1 MKKSILLLA
10 LLLLSINA
18 FATETKLMVRAKAKD
33 AKFVGSSIGGAHVI
47 VRNTLNGEI
56 LAEGNTT
63 GSTGNTNLIM
73 KSAHERY
80 TQLSDE
86 NTAGFLAVVD
96 IEEPTLVRVEVL
108 SPVHKKN
115 ARIQASTELWLI
127 PGKDILGD
135 GIILEIPGFVV
146 DILKPNTHQYIAL
159 ESIPQ
164 SGLPIEAHIVMMCG
178 CPIEAGG
185 IWDSNLMEVK
195 AIVKKDGETLGEV
208 QLTNPSQNTFKGT
221 MAVSE
226 AGYYQ
231 ITVYAY
237 NPQTG
242 NTGVDMVNYVIRE

>member
-10 LLLLSINA
+10 LLSICMNA

-47 VRNTLNGEI
+47 VRNTVNGEI

-63 GSTGNTNLIM
+63 GSTGNTDLIM

-80 TQLSDE
+80 TQLSDDK
-86 NTAGFLAVVD
+86 TAGFLAIVD
-96 IEEPTLVRVEVL
+96 IAKPTFVRVEVL
-108 SPVHKKN
+108 SPINKKN
-115 ARIQASTELWLI
+115 AQIQASIELWLI

-135 GIILEIPGFVV
+135 GVVVEIPGFVV

-159 ESIPQ
+159 ESLTE
-164 SGLPIEAHIVMMCG
+164 SGLSIEANIVMMCG
-178 CPIEAGG
+178 CPIQKDG

-195 AIVKKDGETLGEV
+195 AIVHKDGEAFGEISLV
-208 QLTNPSQNTFKGT
+208 NPSQNTFTGT
-221 MAVSE
+221 LDISE

-231 ITVYAY
+231 ITIYAY
-237 NPQTG
+237 NSTTG
-242 NTGVDMVNYVIRE
+242 NTGVDTINYVVRG

>member
-1 MKKSILLLA
+1 MKNTILYLA
-10 LLLLSINA
+10 LLLVSLNA

-56 LAEGNTT
+56 LAEGHTT

-80 TQLSDE
+80 TQLSDDK
-86 NTAGFLAVVD
+86 TAGFLAVID

-108 SPVHKKN
+108 SPVHKKS

-135 GIILEIPGFVV
+135 GIVIEIPGFVV
-146 DILKPNTHQYIAL
+146 DILTPNTHQYIAL

-195 AIVKKDGETLGEV
+195 AMVKKEGQTVAEV
-208 QLTNPSQNTFKGT
+208 PLKNPAQNTFQGVVP
-221 MAVSE
+221 VSE

-231 ITVYAY
+231 ITVYAF

-242 NTGVDMVNYVIRE
+242 NTGVDIVNYVVTE

>member
-1 MKKSILLLA
+1 MKNTILYLA
-10 LLLLSINA
+10 LLFVSLNA

-56 LAEGNTT
+56 LAEGHTT

-80 TQLSDE
+80 TQLSDDK
-86 NTAGFLAVVD
+86 TAGFLAVVD

-135 GIILEIPGFVV
+135 GIVIEIPGFVV
-146 DILKPNTHQYIAL
+146 DILAPNTHQYIAL

-164 SGLPIEAHIVMMCG
+164 SGLPIKAHIVMMCG

-195 AIVKKDGETLGEV
+195 AMVKKEGQTVAEV
-208 QLTNPSQNTFKGT
+208 PLKNPTQNTFQGVVP
-221 MAVSE
+221 VSE

-231 ITVYAY
+231 ITVYAF

-242 NTGVDMVNYVIRE
+242 NTGVDMVNYVVTE